1 MYGKIVNDE
10 LILAPEKTLEY
21 EINGKHRIICN
32 PQPKHYTEAGYKV
45 VEYDEVPEAGE
56 EQEIYTGYE
65 ETKDKI
71 LVKYIAGGA

>member
-32 PQPKHYTEAGYKV
+32 PLPKHYAEAGYKV
-45 VEYDEVPEAGE
+45 VEYGEVPEITE
-56 EQEIYTGYE
+56 NIIVTEIYTEDENKINVGY
-65 ETKDKI
+65 KLSD
-71 LVKYIAGGA
+71 